1 MGTFTKS
8 LCHWC
13 WKKVILPTIFKLFF
27 KLRFHK
33 SILWIFGLKP
43 VSHHDFFELLENNFL
58 PFKYSVKLIANLS
71 LLWAALYHFI
81 EWNVIPLYL
90 KLYLVEYIYT
100 DFSSYCNSIST
111 TPHPNHPLLTIIF
124 KWYFKYI
131 FQLRA
136 TMYRINHNIQN
147 YVANV
152 NLLFYFIDTMMLIIT
167 SKYISI
173 IVKFYCDL
181 IDRANNHKI
190 FWLIIWRTMT
200 LPCILSAYGASTS
213 TALSLF

>member
-1 MGTFTKS
+1 MRMMLHFRHCHREQQSIIALYKWNQIFVAVIVIVGLNS
-8 LCHWC
+8 VNRLLCSHTVW
-13 WKKVILPTIFKLFF
+13 VIAHLNGFVG
-27 KLRFHK
+27 
-33 SILWIFGLKP
+33 S
-43 VSHHDFFELLENNFL
+43 VDFLENSSVL
-58 PFKYSVKLIANLS
+58 PFKAHSVTVCQRVAVCIV
-71 LLWAALYHFI
+71 
-81 EWNVIPLYL
+81 WNI
-90 KLYLVEYIYT
+90 T
-100 DFSSYCNSIST
+100 
-111 TPHPNHPLLTIIF
+111 
-124 KWYFKYI
+124 
-131 FQLRA
+131 A
-136 TMYRINHNIQN
+136 
-147 YVANV
+147 V

>member
-1 MGTFTKS
+1 MRLHFRHCRSRTTEYHYPLQGNKVFVAVIVIVGLNS
-8 LCHWC
+8 VNRLLCSHTVW
-13 WKKVILPTIFKLFF
+13 VIAHLNGFVG
-27 KLRFHK
+27 
-33 SILWIFGLKP
+33 S
-43 VSHHDFFELLENNFL
+43 VDFLENSSVL
-58 PFKYSVKLIANLS
+58 PFKTHSVTVWKRIAVC
-71 LLWAALYHFI
+71 I
-81 EWNVIPLYL
+81 VWNI
-90 KLYLVEYIYT
+90 T
-100 DFSSYCNSIST
+100 
-111 TPHPNHPLLTIIF
+111 
-124 KWYFKYI
+124 
-131 FQLRA
+131 A
-136 TMYRINHNIQN
+136 
-147 YVANV
+147 V